1 MESKNN
7 GLVIALV
14 IFVIISIGLGGF
26 ICYDKMSSS
35 KKESSGNENTGNS
48 ITEKTEDSTT
58 NSDSD
63 VVSSEEKIINCTNV
77 FNQQYGEGTNSLTYY
92 YQNQELKKM
101 EVETIYN
108 FDNEERAK
116 SMSNTSLL
124 QLCDKKK
131 CTTIQK
137 NTLVSK
143 SLTIDFTN
151 SDDLSKFQSYKN
163 ISISDLLNNS
173 ISDNDITNNQN
184 SVCKEIS
191 K

>member
-1 MESKNN
+1 MENKNKGLIITLVLF
-7 GLVIALV
+7 GLVILGLV
-14 IFVIISIGLGGF
+14 GF
-26 ICYDKMSSS
+26 ICYDKGVFG

-48 ITEKTEDSTT
+48 ITEKVEDNTT

-77 FNQQYGEGTNSLTYY
+77 FNHQYGEGTSSLTYY

-101 EVETIYN
+101 EVETIYK

-116 SMSNTSLL
+116 SMANTSLI
-124 QLCDKKK
+124 QLCDKKN
-131 CTTIQK
+131 CVTTQK

-151 SDDLSKFQSYKN
+151 SDDLNKFQSYKN

-173 ISDNDITNNQN
+173 ISENDITNNQN